1 MLAADGFRSLG
12 TARLL
17 VFGSHRVDRFVEF
30 ALGGMEML
38 FGLGAMA
45 LHIVVVRGAG
55 MIHLFDG
62 FFHVVMDR
70 VEVVPVVNFFGKRDS
85 GNKRQT
91 RGNYGT
97 CNRFGHNFPFEVID

>member
-1 MLAADGFRSLG
+1 
-12 TARLL
+12 
-17 VFGSHRVDRFVEF
+17 
-30 ALGGMEML
+30 MEML

-45 LHIVVVRGAG
+45 LHIVVVGGAG

>member
-1 MLAADGFRSLG
+1 
-12 TARLL
+12 
-17 VFGSHRVDRFVEF
+17 
-30 ALGGMEML
+30 
-38 FGLGAMA
+38 
-45 LHIVVVRGAG
+45 